1 VFILDDIVLRSLG
14 ISILP
19 FDTIALIEL
28 IRDFAYKE
36 AYDPEKIKDRIKE
49 NRLLFE
55 LGERSEEEYERIDTD
70 LKENLELAMKAREMK
85 LDQRIDILGDVLGG
99 VV

>member
-28 IRDFAYKE
+28 IRDIAYKE
-36 AYDPEKIKDRIKE
+36 AYDPKKIKDAIKE

-55 LGERSEEEYERIDTD
+55 IGERSKEEYEIIDAT
-70 LKENLELAMKAREMK
+70 LKEKLELAEKAREMK
-85 LDQRIDILGDVLGG
+85 LDQKADLLGG
-99 VV
+99 LM

>member
-1 VFILDDIVLRSLG
+1 MFIIDDIVLRLLG

-19 FDTIALIEL
+19 FDTIALFKL

-36 AYDPEKIKDRIKE
+36 AYDPPKIKDMIKE

-55 LGERSEEEYERIDTD
+55 IGERTEEDYKIIDAD
-70 LKENLELAMKAREMK
+70 LREKLELGVKAREMK
-85 LDQRIDILGDVLGG
+85 LDQRMDILGG
-99 VV
+99 VA

>member
-1 VFILDDIVLRSLG
+1 MFILDDIVLRSLG

-19 FDTIALIEL
+19 FDTLALIEL

-36 AYDPEKIKDRIKE
+36 AYDPQKIKDMIKE

-55 LGERSEEEYERIDTD
+55 IGERSKEEYERIDAD
-70 LKENLELAMKAREMK
+70 LKEKLELAEKAREMK
-85 LDQRIDILGDVLGG
+85 LDQRIDIFGDVLGG
-99 VV
+99 LV